1 MKFFAPVPGH
11 AALHNTS
18 ASSLTSNKITQKCTT
33 YKCTYYSTNFQIGL
47 QNCVLKVQTTMRSD
61 HHVSAC
67 CVQFCVYVHSSI
79 LFRVLLFL
87 QPSISL
93 PFPHPFQ
100 CALHILLPQ
109 FLPSLHFSS
118 IKSTLPFSPHFHCP
132 SSPHPSALLGS
143 NSHRRNHGY
152 KDCTAIGVRSP
163 WGGVDCERGSL

>member
-18 ASSLTSNKITQKCTT
+18 ASSLKSNKITQECTT
-33 YKCTYYSTNFQIGL
+33 SKCTYYSTNFQTGL
-47 QNCVLKVQTTMRSD
+47 QNCVLQFQTTMRSD

-100 CALHILLPQ
+100 CALHTLLPQ
-109 FLPSLHFSS
+109 FLPSLHFPPSNPPFHFLLTS
-118 IKSTLPFSPHFHCP
+118 TAPLLPTYPHCQEVILTGATTDIKTVPPQ
-132 SSPHPSALLGS
+132 A
-143 NSHRRNHGY
+143 
-152 KDCTAIGVRSP
+152 
-163 WGGVDCERGSL
+163 